1 VSRLVLGRHR
11 ARLDDAGEPSPP
23 GGASARGAVAGR
35 VARAAALLLL
45 GLGGGCHEAGRAEL
59 RRYSVRAEIVQL
71 PDPRSRNP
79 ELTVRHEAIDEFAD
93 ASGAVVGMDAMVM
106 PFGIGPSVS
115 LAGLAVGDK
124 VEVLIAVDWSRPAFG
139 IERLRKLP
147 EDTALHFGAARAR
160 RPRGP

>member
-1 VSRLVLGRHR
+1 MEKSRRGD
-11 ARLDDAGEPSPP
+11 ARW
-23 GGASARGAVAGR
+23 
-35 VARAAALLLL
+35 AAALVLL
-45 GLGGGCHEAGRAEL
+45 GLGGGCREPGRVEV

-71 PDPRSRNP
+71 PDPRSRIP
-79 ELTVRHEAIDEFAD
+79 ELTVRHEAIAGFVD
-93 ASGAVVGMDAMVM
+93 ASGAAVGMDAMVM
-106 PFGIGPSVS
+106 SFGIGASVS

-147 EDTALHFGAARAR
+147 EDTPLHFGAARAG